1 MTTVL
6 IILLVLAVAAV
17 AVGTLHV
24 TKNDDRGATPPP
36 PSHTTDPQFVGP
48 AYR

>member
-17 AVGTLHV
+17 AVETLHV

-36 PSHTTDPQFVGP
+36 PSHATDSQFVGP